1 MTERAVLLLRTA
13 GPIIGGAIL
22 WLQYFDL
29 KDSLRKEP
37 RRMLVFG
44 FFLGGVAAALA
55 SGAYEI
61 LARFGYPGPGDGPA
75 AQLAY
80 FVGVVGPIE
89 EGAKFAVA
97 WAVLFRTRW
106 FDEPI
111 DGLVYAATVAIG
123 FASLE
128 NALYASH
135 VNWPTQI
142 ARAATTPL
150 THSVFSAL
158 WGFGSGHALL
168 VEKRPLRHALWIVLP
183 LLAAAVAHGAYDAA
197 IVTLQKPWLASLL
210 VLAVWAF
217 VIAHARHVVK
227 ERAVLAGSL
236 R

>member
-1 MTERAVLLLRTA
+1 MSDRAT
-13 GPIIGGAIL
+13 
-22 WLQYFDL
+22 
-29 KDSLRKEP
+29 
-37 RRMLVFG
+37 
-44 FFLGGVAAALA
+44 FFLRAACSFSASC
-55 SGAYEI
+55 SGA
-61 LARFGYPGPGDGPA
+61 LPPRWRPGCTTSSRSSGTRGRETSPRPNWG
-75 AQLAY
+75 Y

-142 ARAATTPL
+142 ARATTTPL

-158 WGFGSGHALL
+158 WGFGSGYALL
-168 VEKRPLRHALWIVLP
+168 VEKRPIRRALWIVLP
-183 LLAAAVAHGAYDAA
+183 LVAAAVAHGAYDAA
-197 IVTLQKPWLASLL
+197 VVTLQKPWLASLL
-210 VLAVWAF
+210 VLALWAF
-217 VIAHARHVVK
+217 VIAHARRIVK
-227 ERAVLAGSL
+227 EREA
-236 R
+236 

>member
-1 MTERAVLLLRTA
+1 MSDRAVFLLRAA
-13 GPIIGGAIL
+13 GPILGGAIL

-37 RRMLVFG
+37 RRMLLFG
-44 FFLGGVAAALA
+44 FVLGGVAAALA
-55 SGAYEI
+55 SGLYDI
-61 LARFGYPGPGDGPA
+61 LAQLGYSGPRDEPA

-128 NALYASH
+128 NALYATQM
-135 VNWPTQI
+135 NWPTQI

-158 WGFGSGHALL
+158 WGFGSGYALL
-168 VEKRPLRHALWIVLP
+168 VEKRPLRRALWLALP
-183 LLAAAVAHGAYDAA
+183 LVAASIAHGAYDAA
-197 IVTLQKPWLASLL
+197 VVTLGRPSLASLL
-210 VLAVWAF
+210 VLAIWAF
-217 VIAHARHVVK
+217 VIAHARRVVK
-227 ERAVLAGSL
+227 ERVA
-236 R
+236 

>member
-1 MTERAVLLLRTA
+1 MGERAVLLFRAA
-13 GPIIGGAIL
+13 GPILGGAIL

-29 KDSLRKEP
+29 KDSLRREP

-55 SGAYEI
+55 SGAYDI
-61 LARFGYPGPGDGPA
+61 LAQLGYPGPEDGPA

-123 FASLE
+123 FAALE
-128 NALYASH
+128 NALYATH
-135 VNWPTQI
+135 VDGLTQV

-168 VEKRPLRHALWIVLP
+168 VEKRPLRRALWLALP
-183 LLAAAVAHGAYDAA
+183 LVAAAVTHGAYDAA
-197 IVTLQKPWLASLL
+197 VVTLERPWLASLL

-217 VIAHARHVVK
+217 VIAHARRVVK
-227 ERAVLAGSL
+227 QRVA
-236 R
+236 

>member
-1 MTERAVLLLRTA
+1 MTERSAVLFRAL
-13 GPIIGGAIL
+13 GPILGSAIL

-37 RRMLVFG
+37 RRMLLFAFV
-44 FFLGGVAAALA
+44 LGGVAAALA
-55 SGAYEI
+55 SGTYSI
-61 LARFGYPGPGDGPA
+61 LAQLGFEGPGDGAA
-75 AQLAY
+75 AQFGY
-80 FVGVVGPIE
+80 FFGVVGPVE

-111 DGLVYAATVAIG
+111 DGLVYAAAVAIG

-128 NALYASH
+128 NALYAPH
-135 VNWPTQI
+135 LEWTTQL

-158 WGFGSGHALL
+158 WGFGSGRALL
-168 VEKRPLRHALWIVLP
+168 VETRPLRRALWLALP
-183 LLAAAVAHGAYDAA
+183 LAAAAVAHGAYDAA
-197 IVTLQKPWLASLL
+197 VVTLDKTWLASLL

-217 VIAHARHVVK
+217 VIGYARRVVK
-227 ERAVLAGSL
+227 QRVP
-236 R
+236 